1 MTIVLIIGARLRK
14 ETISTVMSAPPQFF
28 TTTDSGI
35 VTNIFSQDLILIG
48 GQIPDSLVNF
58 TIYMFSC
65 LGMAALVATSSPL
78 LATTYPFFAIILYS
92 IQKFYL

>member
-14 ETISTVMSAPPQFF
+14 ETICTVMSAPLRFF

-35 VTNIFSQDLILIG
+35 VTNIFSQDSTLKG
-48 GQIPDSLVNF
+48 EQIPGSLVNF

-65 LGMAALVATSSPL
+65 LGMAAALVATS
-78 LATTYPFFAIILYS
+78 
-92 IQKFYL
+92 